1 MEVGGYGYIKP
12 ELVKIAEEIYE
23 CRGKIKEAELELSE
37 EQFHYEYIS
46 IRKKLVLHEVIFRL
60 IFIIPITLMIP
71 ILVSNIFWLMTGFV
85 LIYFDVK
92 LMIREA
98 RMIYLLL
105 ISLDL
110 PFMLKFTEKYDL
122 KSFQRDQ
129 YQTSEHISWLQGQ
142 IELLN
147 QKISDLV
154 KKRSEILEEDRRKEE
169 EVQKELA
176 AQKGADKFKLKE
188 SGMGTDDAEILYEY
202 YTMEERYINN
212 YLIKLDGQMQRYN
225 KEILEI
231 DEDFLRVRQN
241 IIIFLSIFLVIIILQ
256 RFFSGILY
264 SVTAIICFLGMLA
277 GIFYMERICKAPI
290 LKYLIE
296 HDSKLTREYA
306 FLNSVIPV
314 KNKRMELQ
322 EKIDYY
328 KKDLL
333 DIKKKKAEIDFS

>member
-23 CRGKIKEAELELSE
+23 CRGRIKEAELELSE

-46 IRKKLVLHEVIFRL
+46 IRKNLVLHEVIFRL
-60 IFIIPITLMIP
+60 IIIIPITLLIP
-71 ILVSNIFWLMTGFV
+71 MLVSDIFWLMTGLF
-85 LIYFDVK
+85 LTYFDVK

-105 ISLDL
+105 ISLDI

-122 KSFQRDQ
+122 KSFQRDR
-129 YQTSEHISWLQGQ
+129 YKTSERISWLQGQ
-142 IELLN
+142 IEVLN

-154 KKRSEILEEDRRKEE
+154 KKRREILEEDRRKEE
-169 EVQKELA
+169 EEKKELA
-176 AQKGADKFKLKE
+176 AQNGADKFKLKQADIGIE
-188 SGMGTDDAEILYEY
+188 DAEILYEY

-231 DEDFLRVRQN
+231 DEDFLRVKQN
-241 IIIFLSIFLVIIILQ
+241 IIIFLAVFLVVIILQ

-264 SVTAIICFLGMLA
+264 SVTAIICFLAMLA

-290 LKYLIE
+290 LKYLVE
-296 HDSKLTREYA
+296 HGSKLTKEYA
-306 FLNSVIPV
+306 FLNNVTPV
-314 KNKRMELQ
+314 KNKRRDLQ

-333 DIKKKKAEIDFS
+333 DIKKKKAEIDIS

>member
-23 CRGKIKEAELELSE
+23 CRRKIKEAELELSE

-46 IRKKLVLHEVIFRL
+46 IRKNLVIHEVIFRL
-60 IFIIPITLMIP
+60 IIIISITLLIP
-71 ILVSNIFWLMTGFV
+71 VFLNNVFGLWTGFI
-85 LIYFDVK
+85 LIYFDIK
-92 LMIREA
+92 LMIREI

-105 ISLDL
+105 ISLNI

-122 KSFQRDQ
+122 KSFQRDR
-129 YQTSEHISWLQGQ
+129 YQTSERIHWLQGQ

-147 QKISDLV
+147 QRISDLV
-154 KKRSEILEEDRRKEE
+154 KKRREIVEENQKKEE
-169 EVQKELA
+169 ELKKELA
-176 AQKGADKFKLKE
+176 AQNGSDKFKLKE
-188 SGMGTDDAEILYEY
+188 ASIGIEDAGMLYEY
-202 YTMEERYINN
+202 YLMEERYINN
-212 YLIKLDGQMQRYN
+212 YLIKLDGQMQRYD

-231 DEDFLRVRQN
+231 DEDFVRVKLR

-256 RFFSGILY
+256 SAFSGVLF
-264 SVTAIICFLGMLA
+264 SVTAAICFFGMLA
-277 GIFYMERICKAPI
+277 GTFYMEHICKAPI

-296 HDSKLTREYA
+296 HDSKWTKEYA
-306 FLNSVIPV
+306 FINSVTPV
-314 KNKRMELQ
+314 KNKCRELQ
-322 EKIDYY
+322 EEIDYY